1 MVETIS
7 FYLPG
12 KENYYE
18 QEAGYAYLKELAE
31 EFTGLEVYPNRIYR
45 LIYRLDGKLVVAQ
58 VGEMCPVYEKEITA
72 IFETCCTFVV
82 VSEHHIY
89 NPLVIRK
96 DEVLEVLNFREEA
109 WYLQAS

>member
-1 MVETIS
+1 MEGTMS
-7 FYLPG
+7 FFLPG

-31 EFTGLEVYPNRIYR
+31 EFTGLEMYPNRIYR
-45 LIYRLDGKLVVAQ
+45 LIYRLDGVLVVVQ
-58 VGEMCPVYEKEITA
+58 VGELCPVYEKTISA
-72 IFETCCTFVV
+72 IFETCCTYVV
-82 VSEHHIY
+82 VSEQHIY

-96 DEVLEVLNFREEA
+96 DEVSEVLHFREEE

>member
-1 MVETIS
+1 MVESIS

-18 QEAGYAYLKELAE
+18 QETGFAYLKELAE

-58 VGEMCPVYEKEITA
+58 VGELCPVYEKMISA
-72 IFETCCTFVV
+72 IFETCCAFVV
-82 VSEHHIY
+82 VSEQHIY
-89 NPLVIRK
+89 QPLVVRK
-96 DEVLEVLNFREEA
+96 DEVTEVLNFREQES
-109 WYLQAS
+109 YLQAS